1 MTYYIIIDTNV
12 IISAM
17 LKKNTPPSEILKEV
31 FSGNVI
37 PVVNDEILKEY
48 REVLSRKK
56 FGFDPETIQIILN
69 ELEKKA
75 VFYDRLSAD
84 VSEMPDKDDI
94 VFYEVT
100 LYMRQSEETFLVSGN
115 LKHFP
120 QKPFIVSPREFLEIL
135 RGNQNEQTNQ

>member
-37 PVVNDEILKEY
+37 PVVNDEILKKY

-75 VFYDRLSAD
+75 VFSDRLSAD

>member
-1 MTYYIIIDTNV
+1 MTYYIIIVTNV

-75 VFYDRLSAD
+75 VFSDRLSAD

>member
-1 MTYYIIIDTNV
+1 MTYYIIIGTNV

-69 ELEKKA
+69 ELEKRRIIQSVIHKG
-75 VFYDRLSAD
+75 
-84 VSEMPDKDDI
+84 SEMPDKDDI

>member
-1 MTYYIIIDTNV
+1 M
-12 IISAM
+12 SQ
-17 LKKNTPPSEILKEV
+17 
-31 FSGNVI
+31 
-37 PVVNDEILKEY
+37 EY

-75 VFYDRLSAD
+75 VFSDRLSAD

>member
-1 MTYYIIIDTNV
+1 MTYCIIIDTNV

-75 VFYDRLSAD
+75 VFSDRLSAD

>member
-1 MTYYIIIDTNV
+1 MN
-12 IISAM
+12 S
-17 LKKNTPPSEILKEV
+17 K
-31 FSGNVI
+31 
-37 PVVNDEILKEY
+37 
-48 REVLSRKK
+48 
-56 FGFDPETIQIILN
+56 
-69 ELEKKA
+69 KKA
-75 VFYDRLSAD
+75 VFSDRLSAD

>member
-75 VFYDRLSAD
+75 VFSDRLSAD